1 MPFGFIS
8 RNELERYHEEL
19 REEFAAAVA
28 EQKNLYAKIELE
40 WTDMFDRF
48 RRLYAKI
55 AKRSTTDEP
64 PVDGDHKLPDRPADR
79 PVGDVNLLQQRRAMR
94 GW

>member
-28 EQKNLYAKIELE
+28 EQKSLYAKIDLE

-55 AKRSTTDEP
+55 AKRSVTDEP
-64 PVDGDHKLPDRPADR
+64 PVDGAGELPDRPSGR
-79 PVGDVNLLQQRRAMR
+79 PVAAPTLLQQRRAMR